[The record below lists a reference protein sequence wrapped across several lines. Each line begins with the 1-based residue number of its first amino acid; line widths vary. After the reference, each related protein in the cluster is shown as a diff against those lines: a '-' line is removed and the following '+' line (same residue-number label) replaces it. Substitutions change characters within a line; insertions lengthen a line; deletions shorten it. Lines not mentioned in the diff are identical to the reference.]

1 VLSCLGLINGRDVNT
16 AWNGISFL
24 DRQRSPLGRQR
35 NPRRFRSVFSKQS
48 RNDGVSGDT
57 AAELGA
63 RDLTH
68 PLQFQL
74 FLARV
79 HLADFQ
85 Q

>member
-1 VLSCLGLINGRDVNT
+1 VLNCLGLINGRDVNA
-16 AWNGISFL
+16 AWNAISLL
-24 DRQRSPLGRQR
+24 DRQRSPLDRQR
-35 NPRRFRSVFSKQS
+35 SPRRSCSVFSKQS
-48 RNDGVSGDT
+48 RNDGVLGDT